1 MQVARTVFNADLL
14 FVWDVNVE
22 CPGHFLEIFKPIEGV
37 AFISNSS
44 RSVLESSAKAVYP
57 NEANR
62 FEVIMGE
69 NGIKKR
75 GTYWGKCEMQ
85 SYRQFIPTDEVSNT
99 VNNYLTLHNIANC
112 SAMHLRQTDMHLH
125 LNARQRATYES
136 YYRFVNTRP
145 DEEKIFLMADSPTG
159 QKKIIDKY
167 GDRILVYSVI
177 ENPHNK
183 TNIPSH
189 VLGKSKSLTSAGN
202 TTNTGLPSGHRFTSL
217 KHTLFDILISANAL
231 VFKGSPYSSLSDVV
245 NMFRRIVS
253 ENQN

>member
-1 MQVARTVFNADLL
+1 MQVARTVFNADLF
-14 FVWDVNVE
+14 FVWDVNIE

-44 RSVLESSAKAVYP
+44 RSVLKASAKAMYP

-62 FEVIMGE
+62 FEVIMSE

-99 VNNYLTLHNIANC
+99 VNIYISQHNIANC

-125 LNARQRATYES
+125 LNARQRASYES
-136 YYRFVNTRP
+136 YYKFVNTRP
-145 DEEKIFLMADSPTG
+145 DNEKIFLMADSPTG
-159 QKKIIDKY
+159 QKQLIDKY

-177 ENPHNK
+177 ENPNNR
-183 TNIPSH
+183 TYPPSA
-189 VLGKSKSLTSAGN
+189 VLGKSESMIFAGN
-202 TTNTGLPSGHRFTSL
+202 STNVGLPTGYRFTSL
-217 KHTLFDILISANAL
+217 KHTLFDILISANAV
-231 VFKGSPYSSLSDVV
+231 VFKGSPFSSLSDVV
-245 NMFRRIVS
+245 NVFRKIVS
-253 ENQN
+253 ENRN